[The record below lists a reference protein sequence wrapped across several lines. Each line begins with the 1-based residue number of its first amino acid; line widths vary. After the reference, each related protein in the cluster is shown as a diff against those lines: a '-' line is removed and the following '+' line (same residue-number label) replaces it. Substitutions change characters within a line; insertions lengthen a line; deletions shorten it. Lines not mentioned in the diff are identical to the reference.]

1 MIQDPCHLL
10 KFLNRLTYFDKLKI
24 PIVKSFLFNAF
35 LNRYDNLDLSSAID
49 ITDFQCNKEK
59 NSILLIGNGTSKKN
73 YSTIIDGFD
82 GDVMRF
88 NRFKTGEHYGL
99 GKKVTRWA
107 IAGNLL
113 FDKANFGNELD
124 ILMEK
129 NIKNSVEDI
138 DIFLATY
145 PLFKETFN
153 ENVSILDTT
162 KSFNIYKKMS
172 ELYVRLN
179 GLIFPYGDSYIKENG
194 AFKPS
199 TGLLVL
205 IDSIMVYKDVSVINF
220 DGFRSPHYWKESTKE
235 NARKYK
241 IRNSLAGT
249 RGSGHQPLLETSI
262 LNTLYEM
269 KLINKLT

>member
-59 NSILLIGNGTSKKN
+59 NSVLLIGNATSKN
-73 YSTIIDGFD
+73 IYSSIIDSFD
-82 GDVMRF
+82 GDVIRF
-88 NRFKTGEHYGL
+88 NRFETGDDYGL

-107 IAGNLL
+107 LSRNLL
-113 FDKANFGNELD
+113 FDKAFYGSTLD
-124 ILMEK
+124 SLIEQ
-129 NIKNSVEDI
+129 NAKNSFGDI

-145 PLFKETFN
+145 PICKETFN
-153 ENVSILDTT
+153 DNVSVLDIT
-162 KSFNIYKKMS
+162 KSFNIYKKMY

-179 GLIFPYGDSYIKENG
+179 GLIFPYDDVYVKENG

-199 TGLLVL
+199 TGLLL
-205 IDSIMVYKDVSVINF
+205 IIDSILMYEDVKIINF
-220 DGFRSPHYWKESTKE
+220 DSFRSKHYWKENSK
-235 NARKYK
+235 AKAIKYTSSNNV
-241 IRNSLAGT
+241 IGN
-249 RGSGHQPLLETSI
+249 HQPVLELSI
-262 LNTLYEM
+262 IKTLEKM
-269 KLINKLT
+269 KLISRLI